1 MNGCQASWLATF
13 LTFYGPFD
21 DSESGNKGDK
31 KKLKLRLFRSTRRGK
46 APSIV
51 APQGRAGKRVG
62 LRGPYYISVAPF
74 LLIRSFI
81 IARLTSPCHRPA
93 AAPTLIAAVPEHKR
107 LELMEQVRSG
117 TITIQQMDAQL
128 AYLGKLKLWHRS
140 RLISLELDFRGTQ
153 RLAFSVESS
162 PSTGAGTGASP
173 D

>member
-1 MNGCQASWLATF
+1 MRLAGVRSEWMSGQLLATF
-13 LTFYGPFD
+13 LTFYGSYD

-62 LRGPYYISVAPF
+62 LRGPWKSSYYISVAPF
-74 LLIRSFI
+74 FLS
-81 IARLTSPCHRPA
+81 APSRLTSPCHRLA

-128 AYLGKLKLWHRS
+128 AYLGKL
-140 RLISLELDFRGTQ
+140 
-153 RLAFSVESS
+153 
-162 PSTGAGTGASP
+162 
-173 D
+173 